1 MFRGAAKDLKLFD
14 DHVMEDCDVKI
25 ITENGTLIFTTS
37 KFLRYVSTKLN
48 YKLQSVTEA
57 LCTADLAPPG
67 TNRTSTRKEFMKKV
81 SEEAIQTAAKS
92 VFPHDEYDVNIVN
105 YCVKNNRRTNDPE
118 HNSSI
123 EIKAPEGLTSEN
135 VKIALTGLNIIRL
148 LR

>member
-1 MFRGAAKDLKLFD
+1 MYRWLGSSWYKQNFNKKRIHEKG
-14 DHVMEDCDVKI
+14 
-25 ITENGTLIFTTS
+25 
-37 KFLRYVSTKLN
+37 LR
-48 YKLQSVTEA
+48 
-57 LCTADLAPPG
+57 
-67 TNRTSTRKEFMKKV
+67 R
-81 SEEAIQTAAKS
+81 AIQTAAKS